1 MVRNEQILKDILLKM
16 NYDTSKSLNE
26 NIEEQESSFT
36 LNLNRIHS
44 KPETAREFNREMVEF
59 VSEHRHTL
67 LDIAAVGAFFI
78 PMVGP
83 FLSLG
88 IELAHAGLYYSEG
101 DKEGA
106 GFALAFAL
114 IPMGE
119 LVGKIPA
126 VKKLGRDGLA
136 SLIKKART
144 GGKLT
149 KTEAEAVE
157 QITKNKSWLSLRAS
171 KEATKIFIKG
181 KLKKATLKDI
191 VFGVYRFAK
200 KHPNKFS
207 LGKNGLLIGGVWY
220 SYAKLVEIYGIG
232 EESQTPQMVTKSND
246 DSQEQIVTDFDKT
259 WDYKKDGDKYYT
271 KKKDSDKWI
280 LTSGNVEKSIREKV
294 FSKDQSKPETS
305 LTPEQKKLE
314 QQYLSDK
321 EEITEQVTK
330 QVASTINT
338 VETNK
343 GWDDAF
349 SDI

>member
-1 MVRNEQILKDILLKM
+1 MVNNEDILKDILLKM
-16 NYDTSKSLNE
+16 SYDPSKSLNE
-26 NIEEQESSFT
+26 NIEEQMGEKPWMTPRGMSYSQ
-36 LNLNRIHS
+36 NLKAQQLKPLS
-44 KPETAREFNREMVEF
+44 KED
-59 VSEHRHTL
+59 RHL
-67 LDIAAVGAFFI
+67 LMDIAAVGAFFI
-78 PMVGP
+78 PVVGP

-88 IELAHAGLYYSEG
+88 IELANAGLYYSEG

-126 VKKLGRDGLA
+126 VRNLGRNGLA
-136 SLIKKART
+136 SLIRKART

-157 QITKNKSWLSLRAS
+157 QINKNKKWLSLKAA
-171 KEATKIFIKG
+171 KEASKIFIKG

-191 VFGVYRFAK
+191 VYGVYKYAK

-207 LGKNGLLIGGVWY
+207 LAKNGLVIGGIWY

-232 EESQTPQMVTKSND
+232 QESQTPQMATKSND
-246 DSQEQIVTDFDKT
+246 DSKEQVVTDFDRA

-280 LTSGNVEKSIREKV
+280 LTSGNTEKAIREKV
-294 FSKDQSKPETS
+294 FGKDQLKYKSS

-338 VETNK
+338 VEANK